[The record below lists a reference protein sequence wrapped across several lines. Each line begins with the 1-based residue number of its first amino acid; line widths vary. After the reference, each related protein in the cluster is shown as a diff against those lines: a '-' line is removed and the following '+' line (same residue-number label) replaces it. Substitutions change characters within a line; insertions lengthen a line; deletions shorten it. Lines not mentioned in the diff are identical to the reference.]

1 MCVVVG
7 GGGGGGGGGVML
19 HSICMIAAYKLSTV
33 MHVHAPVITQNKDD
47 DKSDT
52 ETALPDLKKRKKNC
66 ALIYIY
72 IF

>member
-1 MCVVVG
+1 
-7 GGGGGGGGGVML
+7 
-19 HSICMIAAYKLSTV
+19 
-33 MHVHAPVITQNKDD
+33 MHVQAPVITQNKDD